1 MSAALLVLA
10 TWKHLAPHPDVQ
22 AEIDARERGM
32 TSVVKPLE
40 HDDDDYQSDGYES
53 DTSSRA
59 PSRASTITRN
69 YEDED

>member
-1 MSAALLVLA
+1 
-10 TWKHLAPHPDVQ
+10 
-22 AEIDARERGM
+22 M